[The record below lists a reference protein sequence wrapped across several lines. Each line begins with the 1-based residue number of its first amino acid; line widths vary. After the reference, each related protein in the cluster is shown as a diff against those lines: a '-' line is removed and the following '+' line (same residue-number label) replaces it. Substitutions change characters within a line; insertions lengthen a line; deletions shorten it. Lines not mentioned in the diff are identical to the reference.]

1 MKRIVIIG
9 AGIGGIVVAREL
21 RRKNR
26 NVEIIM
32 IDRSEIHTFSPSLLW
47 ALVGKRKPNQFQKK
61 IRSKG
66 VNLIVDSVLSID
78 WNQKIVNTIS
88 NELSYDYLVLSPGA
102 DLNPEKVP
110 GFQQSAF
117 NLYSLDGVMKAKEK
131 LFSSSSG
138 NVTILVSS
146 IPFKCPAAP
155 YEAALLI
162 DSFFKE
168 RKINSNVTIVTPE
181 EMPMSAGGPE
191 AGRQVVELLKQRG
204 ISFHNKSA
212 VTKID
217 TARKELIFSD
227 QEAESFDLLIGIP
240 AHSPPMF
247 LKNSP
252 IVAESGWV
260 KVDPVTLQTSLPNVY
275 AIGDITTIAL
285 PSGKPLPKAGVFA
298 HAQAEIVASRI
309 TDELSMRTPKDE
321 FLGEGGCFL
330 EVGDGKA
337 GFANGKFYSQEGP
350 GVSIRP
356 PSRFWHLAK
365 VLFEKW
371 WLWHWV

>member
-1 MKRIVIIG
+1 MKRVVIIG

-21 RRKNR
+21 RKKNR

-47 ALVGKRKPNQFQKK
+47 ALVGKRKPNDFQKK

-102 DLNPEKVP
+102 DLNPEKIS
-110 GFQQSAF
+110 GFSDGAF
-117 NLYSLDGVMKAKEK
+117 NLYSVDGVMKAKEK
-131 LFSSSSG
+131 LFASSSG
-138 NVTILVSS
+138 NVTILISS
-146 IPFKCPAAP
+146 LPFKCPAAP

-168 RKINSNVTIVTPE
+168 RKIQPKITIVTPE

-191 AGRQVVELLKQRG
+191 AGIQVVELLKQKG
-204 ISFHNKSA
+204 ISFQNQRA

-217 TARKELIFSD
+217 SDRKELIFSNEERLD
-227 QEAESFDLLIGIP
+227 FNLLIGIP
-240 AHSPPMF
+240 AHLPPMF
-247 LKNSP
+247 LKDSP
-252 IVAESGWV
+252 IVTETGWV
-260 KVDPVTLQTSLPNVY
+260 KVDPVTLNTSLPNVY
-275 AIGDITTIAL
+275 AIGDVTTIAL

-309 TDELSMRTPKDE
+309 ADEISLRTPKDL
-321 FLGEGGCFL
+321 FRGEGGCFL
-330 EVGDGKA
+330 EVGAGKA
-337 GFANGKFYSQEGP
+337 GFATGRFYSKDGP
-350 GVSIRP
+350 GVSIRR
-356 PSRFWHLAK
+356 PSRFWHFAK

-371 WLWHWV
+371 WLWRWV